1 MRLLAAGG
9 GYYVQQ
15 AINAIS
21 LGGLYALL
29 TLGLAIVFNILGLI
43 NFAYGELVAIGGYA
57 MYLALNRGVPW
68 GAVVAGTILVVGLS
82 AVLME
87 RVGFRPYR
95 AAGPVT
101 LLITSFALSSMLQN
115 GFLIAISPRAQG
127 VATPAWTSD
136 VIHLGSYEVPV
147 IRLITIGVTLVCLVG
162 LLVFLRRFD
171 MGLAMRAASEDFQ
184 AVRLTGIRANR
195 VVAVAFLISGALA
208 GVSALLVVAQ
218 TGVVEPTMGLP
229 LLISAFI
236 ASVLGGLGNLSGA
249 VVGAF
254 LLAALQVGFQVV
266 LPEGLLAFRDAFT
279 FGVVAVVLL
288 LRPMGLLGRPREGI

>member
-1 MRLLAAGG
+1 MSLLAADG

-15 AINAIS
+15 VINAIS

-57 MYLALNRGVPW
+57 IYLALNRGVPW
-68 GAVVAGTILVVGLS
+68 AAVVAGTILVVSLS

-95 AAGPVT
+95 GAGPVT

-127 VATPAWTSD
+127 VATPGWTSD
-136 VIHLGSYEVPV
+136 VIHVGPYEVPV
-147 IRLITIGVTLVCLVG
+147 IRLITIGVTFACLIA

-184 AVRLTGIRANR
+184 AVRLMGIRANR

-279 FGVVAVVLL
+279 FGVVAVILL
-288 LRPMGLLGRPREGI
+288 LRPTGLLGRAREGV

>member
-1 MRLLAAGG
+1 M
-9 GYYVQQ
+9 
-15 AINAIS
+15 
-21 LGGLYALL
+21 
-29 TLGLAIVFNILGLI
+29 I

-57 MYLALNRGVPW
+57 MYLMLNRGVSW
-68 GAVVAGTILVVGLS
+68 TVVLPSTVLIVAAS

-95 AAGPVT
+95 GSGPVT

-115 GFLIAISPRAQG
+115 GFLITVSPRAQG
-127 VATPAWTSD
+127 VVTPEWASG
-136 VIHLGSYEVPV
+136 VVHLGPYEVPM
-147 IRLITIGVTLVCLVG
+147 IRVITIAVAFVSLV
-162 LLVFLRRFD
+162 LLLGFLRRFD

-184 AVRLTGIRANR
+184 AVRLMGIRANR
-195 VVAVAFLISGALA
+195 VVAIAFLISGALA

-229 LLISAFI
+229 LLIDAFI
-236 ASVLGGLGNLSGA
+236 ASVLGGLGSLSGA

-254 LLAALQVGFQVV
+254 LLAGLQVGFQAT

-279 FGVVAVVLL
+279 FAVVGFVLL
-288 LRPMGLLGRPREGI
+288 IRPQGLLGRPAEGV